1 MSLSRKSVETMIDLV
16 EIKLSCMEIFD
27 NNDNRAVK
35 RLEQCRSE
43 LYDLTGRAPHGEVIP
58 LGDRAVA

>member
-1 MSLSRKSVETMIDLV
+1 MSLSRKSIETMIDLV
-16 EIKLSCMEIFD
+16 EIRISCMETID

-43 LYDLTGRAPHGEVIP
+43 LYDLTGQTPRSEVIP
-58 LGDRAVA
+58 MGDPAVA

>member
-27 NNDNRAVK
+27 NNDNQAVK
-35 RLEQCRSE
+35 HLEQCRSE
-43 LYDLTGRAPHGEVIP
+43 LYDLTGQAPQDEVIP

>member
-16 EIKLSCMEIFD
+16 EIRISCMETID

-43 LYDLTGRAPHGEVIP
+43 LYALTGQTPRGEEIP
-58 LGDRAVA
+58 MGDPVVA

>member
-1 MSLSRKSVETMIDLV
+1 MLLSKKSVETMIDLV

-27 NNDNRAVK
+27 TNDNRAVK

-43 LYDLTGRAPHGEVIP
+43 LYGLSGQAPQGEVIP
-58 LGDRAVA
+58 LGGRAVA